1 MTGKA
6 TIQDDLDVSG
16 QLDVTGK
23 TFLRKDLKLDQT
35 GYVLG
40 DFNIFN
46 DLEVSGNVDI
56 SGKTTIQDDLDVSGV
71 LHVTGGNTFL
81 GENLYVNKTGYI
93 TGDLNVTGSGRY
105 GDDILLERS
114 QSGLAISA
122 IEGVGSG
129 IRVND
134 WIIKHTIIQTD
145 TNNKSF
151 TEYLNDGPNAS
162 DVISMNAAV
171 YRHSDSIAYS
181 VYSVANP
188 SQEPDGPGYNF
199 EISYSGNTIKVVDL
213 DDALEIAD
221 VVTVDFRYI
230 VT

>member
-1 MTGKA
+1 M
-6 TIQDDLDVSG
+6 
-16 QLDVTGK
+16 
-23 TFLRKDLKLDQT
+23 
-35 GYVLG
+35 
-40 DFNIFN
+40 
-46 DLEVSGNVDI
+46 
-56 SGKTTIQDDLDVSGV
+56 
-71 LHVTGGNTFL
+71 
-81 GENLYVNKTGYI
+81 
-93 TGDLNVTGSGRY
+93 GSEMCIR
-105 GDDILLERS
+105 DR
-114 QSGLAISA
+114 AISA

-134 WIIKHTIIQTD
+134 WIIKHTIIQPD

-221 VVTVDFRYI
+221 VATVDFRYI